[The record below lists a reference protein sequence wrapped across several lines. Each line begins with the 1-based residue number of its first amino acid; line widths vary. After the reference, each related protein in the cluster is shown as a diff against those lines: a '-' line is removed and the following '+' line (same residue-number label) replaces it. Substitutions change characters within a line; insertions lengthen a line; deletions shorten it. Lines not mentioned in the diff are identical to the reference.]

1 MLFRPA
7 ARVHKSAQ
15 RGSRVLAG
23 ACSNVHQREA
33 NGEEQDGHR
42 PAVDWSQY
50 PEEASAIIV
59 HHDSILR
66 NKRALWTYM

>member
-1 MLFRPA
+1 
-7 ARVHKSAQ
+7 
-15 RGSRVLAG
+15 
-23 ACSNVHQREA
+23 VHQREA
-33 NGEEQDGHR
+33 NGDEEDGGR

-66 NKRALWTYM
+66 NKRVLWTYM